1 MIKAFYYILFTAVF
15 NYSSL
20 NAQDFYW
27 VKSVGSISGDQSQD
41 MCIDKAGLSIYSV
54 SYYTGLINYN
64 GKTISNY
71 GSNTTKLLLQK
82 HDINGN
88 EIWSKG
94 FQGNANQFKITSNG
108 NRLFVGGTFYD
119 SLQFGSNKIYKT
131 NTGSYATFLACFDT
145 SGNCINI
152 MNIDA
157 AITCKKILADEN
169 NNIYFVGMPSGVGL
183 VYYGSCLI
191 NTAFVL
197 KLNSNLQYINC
208 ISKLGYSIINNAAI
222 YKGKIFIIGNTQIPF
237 PARICGNVKTIDTSL
252 NNLKSINFGIPD
264 YSLASTLGWGVSPTD
279 TDEFVVTGNYYHP
292 GPYGKISFGSINFY
306 QPGNYLY
313 LARFKDNGLCKWA
326 KNIKLVSGGQYF
338 DLKNDRNKYF
348 YASGGGISQGVV
360 GIKTTGSGSIPITKF
375 DSLGNILW
383 FYRTSD
389 GLANNM
395 VNSIA
400 VDSSGSAYLHGYYS
414 ATARFGSDSITSNG
428 NVDIFIAKITD
439 ITLTKLPLSQSRYCT
454 GDSIYIP
461 YTLTGKYRAG
471 NKFTA
476 ELSDTAGNF
485 DTLTTNLGFRLDTLA
500 GTIACKIPNTV
511 LNSTQYRIRVY
522 SDSPGVLSFY
532 DTTHYSIYQ
541 TPLLKTINDTLLCY
555 GQKIVLGNSGTAVS
569 YKWFPKTAVD
579 DSTNLFAKN
588 TVKQTTQLVLEGYNN
603 YCPAYDTLNLSFRNP
618 LKVSSTVHDTLYCY
632 NDSLSVPVTFFG
644 GDSLQRKLLWFNTD
658 NLFFS
663 DSSNAVRVSN
673 NIVKKILSNTDTSNI
688 KIVLTDGCSEQ
699 DSVQFLYRLRKPL
712 SVQLPTDITVCKG
725 ASVVLKIQNYK
736 ADSAAYS
743 FRWKDAATQ
752 TLLSAS
758 DSLLK
763 SYNQTQK
770 IKIESKFVCN
780 STPDSGFVNISVL
793 PPLQVLVNNDT
804 TLCYGRTLLLKAV
817 ANGGNIPNQQFNWLD
832 LTDNLSLAINTDT
845 FTHTALKTK
854 KIAVELY
861 DNCSIGNDF
870 DTILITVLPRLQAQI
885 VKDTNVCEG
894 KQTVIC
900 SKANGGM
907 SNQYVYEWADLN
919 SLILSTDSFL
929 MLSNAQQLFYTLSL
943 KDNCSLPLIIS
954 DTFAPLSSPKAIF
967 TIDTV
972 FCEKQL
978 LNIQNTSNYQSG
990 SVFSWNF
997 GNGIKQQ
1004 IFEPNYFYI
1013 DSGLYKITLTI
1024 QQKNACADSL
1034 SINNIQINPK
1044 PQAQFTANKTTAD
1057 LSQAQFQFINQSAK
1071 ASTFL
1076 WDFGDGGTSVNDNP
1090 SHTFID
1096 FGKYDVKLIAI
1107 NIYGC
1112 SDTLLKKQFIEVLNE
1127 YKIYLPTAFSPNADN
1142 LNDAFKP
1149 IGYGFKDYEITIF
1162 DRWGVEVFSSSPVQK
1177 EFIGNDFK
1185 DNLLPSETYSYVM
1198 SVFANDGRVKYYK
1211 GTIIL
1216 VR

>member
-1 MIKAFYYILFTAVF
+1 M
-15 NYSSL
+15 
-20 NAQDFYW
+20 
-27 VKSVGSISGDQSQD
+27 
-41 MCIDKAGLSIYSV
+41 
-54 SYYTGLINYN
+54 
-64 GKTISNY
+64 
-71 GSNTTKLLLQK
+71 
-82 HDINGN
+82 
-88 EIWSKG
+88 IWSG
-94 FQGNANQFKITSNG
+94 FAFAQN
-108 NRLFVGGTFYD
+108 
-119 SLQFGSNKIYKT
+119 
-131 NTGSYATFLACFDT
+131 FDW
-145 SGNCINI
+145 
-152 MNIDA
+152 
-157 AITCKKILADEN
+157 
-169 NNIYFVGMPSGVGL
+169 
-183 VYYGSCLI
+183 LI
-191 NTAFVL
+191 NT
-197 KLNSNLQYINC
+197 KSNFSE
-208 ISKLGYSIINNAAI
+208 ISNDMIEADSNHLI
-222 YKGKIFIIGNTQIPF
+222 IIGNYASFIQFNSDSSRNGISGQNAFVAKIRTNDSTIEWMKSYPHCNLLF
-237 PARICGNVKTIDTSL
+237 IEHWEGRYFIVAKTIDTFQNIHNAYFFAEMDNSGNIVQTKAITNTTSFVGIKGVKASPINNSL
-252 NNLKSINFGIPD
+252 IVYAFKSPPTGIFNGVGTPTGNNAIICYVDSNWNTKWLRTA
-264 YSLASTLGWGVSPTD
+264 SLVTLSD
-279 TDEFVVTGNYYHP
+279 CETDETGNVYFNCVLSSP
-292 GPYGKISFGSINFY
+292 NPSFGSISFTVTTGDNDMCLVKYDKNGNLIWVNRIGGSNVDQGNAITYNKGSLYFSGTTSSILNINGNTLTPKPTG
-306 QPGNYLY
+306 QANAIVGIMDTAGNYKNVFLI
-313 LARFKDNGLCKWA
+313 NGTS
-326 KNIKLVSGGQYF
+326 ISVF
-338 DLKNDRNKYF
+338 DLSVNVYGEVYLIGSFQYNVKLGMLQLTDGRSSNKIF
-348 YASGGGISQGVV
+348 LLKLDKSLAPLWLVNTKGGGSINRVLSND
-360 GIKTTGSGSIPITKF
+360 KRESFFYGSI
-375 DSLGNILW
+375 
-383 FYRTSD
+383 
-389 GLANNM
+389 
-395 VNSIA
+395 
-400 VDSSGSAYLHGYYS
+400 YS
-414 ATARFGSDSITSNG
+414 TQMTIGPFSKNFGSLSNNIFLLKLSDISITR
-428 NVDIFIAKITD
+428 
-439 ITLTKLPLSQSRYCT
+439 LPLSKTKYCT
-454 GDSIYIP
+454 GDSIFVP

-476 ELSDTAGNF
+476 QLSDTAGNF

-522 SDSPGVLSFY
+522 SDSPGVFSFY
-532 DTTHYSIYQ
+532 DTSQYSIYQ
-541 TPLLKTINDTLLCY
+541 TPVVKAINDTLLCY
-555 GQKIVLGNSGTAVS
+555 GQKVELGNNGTAVS
-569 YKWFPKTAVD
+569 YKWFPKIAVD
-579 DSTNLFAKN
+579 DSSNLFAKN
-588 TVKQTTQLVLEGYNN
+588 TVKQPTQFVLAGYNN
-603 YCPAYDTLNLSFRNP
+603 YCPAYDTLNLSFRSS
-618 LKVSSTVHDTLYCY
+618 LKVSSLAHDTLHCY

-644 GDSLQRKLLWFNTD
+644 GDSLQRKLLWFNTT

-699 DSVQFLYRLRKPL
+699 VSVQFLYRLRNPL
-712 SVQLPTDITVCKG
+712 SVQLPTDITVCNG

-804 TLCYGRTLLLKAV
+804 ALCYGRTLLLKAV
-817 ANGGNIPNQQFNWLD
+817 ANGGNIPNHQFNWLD

-845 FTHTALKTK
+845 FTHKALKTK

-900 SKANGGM
+900 SKANGGI
-907 SNQYVYEWADLN
+907 SNQYLYEWADLN

-929 MLSNAQQLFYTLSL
+929 ILSNAQQLFYTLSL

-1076 WDFGDGGTSVNDNP
+1076 WTFGDGVTSLINNP
-1090 SHTFID
+1090 SHTFTD
-1096 FGKYDVKLIAI
+1096 FGIYDVELIAS
-1107 NIYGC
+1107 NIYEC
-1112 SDTLLKKQFIEVLNE
+1112 SDTLLKKQFIEVFNE
-1127 YKIYLPTAFSPNADN
+1127 YKVYFPTAFSPNSDN
-1142 LNDAFKP
+1142 LNDSFKP
-1149 IGYGFKDYEITIF
+1149 IGFGFKDYEITVF
-1162 DRWGVEVFSSSPVQK
+1162 NRWGIEVFHSNPAYK
-1177 EFIGNDFK
+1177 DFIGNDF
-1185 DNLLPSETYSYVM
+1185 NNNPLPTETYPFIMNVT
-1198 SVFANDGRVKYYK
+1198 AKDGKIRFYK

-1216 VR
+1216 LR